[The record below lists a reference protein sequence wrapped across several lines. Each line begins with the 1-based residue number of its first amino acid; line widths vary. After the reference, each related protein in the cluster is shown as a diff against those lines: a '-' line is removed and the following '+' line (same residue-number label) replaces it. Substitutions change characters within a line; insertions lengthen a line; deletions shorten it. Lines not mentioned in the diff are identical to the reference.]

1 MEGSGDRHDPRR
13 GLGQRPSL
21 SRRALMALF
30 AASPTTALAQPSC
43 RVCREGDWVAQ
54 RPIRL
59 VVPYAPGGS
68 TDVTAR
74 LLAEA
79 IGVRLGQPIVI
90 ENRAGAG
97 GNIGAEVV
105 ARSAP
110 DGHALV
116 FTTSSTHGA
125 NPALY
130 RRMPFDAMRDFAPV
144 SQVAFVPNIF
154 VVHPGVPAN
163 TLAEFIAL
171 ARARPGALNY
181 GTSGPGTSQHL
192 AAALFAARAGIVM
205 QHVPYRGGAPAVTDL
220 LGGKFEI
227 MASPLVEVIEHIRA
241 GRLRPLAVTTAR
253 RAALVPDV
261 PTVAETLP
269 GYEVALW
276 NGVLAPAGT
285 PVDAVRRIAQ
295 EIQAALRT
303 PELRERL
310 AQQGSEPVGSGPE
323 EFASFIAAELPKWAE
338 LVRISGASAD

>member
-1 MEGSGDRHDPRR
+1 M
-13 GLGQRPSL
+13 
-21 SRRALMALF
+21 
-30 AASPTTALAQPSC
+30 
-43 RVCREGDWVAQ
+43 
-54 RPIRL
+54 
-59 VVPYAPGGS
+59 PYPPGGS

-74 LLAEA
+74 LLAEG
-79 IGVRLGQPIVI
+79 IGLRLGQPIVI

-97 GNIGAEVV
+97 GNIGAEAV

-110 DGHALV
+110 DGHTLV

-130 RRMPFDAMRDFAPV
+130 RRLPFDAVRDFAPV

-171 ARARPGALNY
+171 ARSRPGELNY

-192 AAALFAARAGIVM
+192 AAALFAARAGIAM

-227 MASPLVEVIEHIRA
+227 IASPLVEVIEHIRA
-241 GRLRPLAVTTAR
+241 GRLRALAVTTAR

-261 PTVAETLP
+261 QTVAETLP

-285 PVDAVRRIAQ
+285 PTDAVRRLAQ

-310 AQQGSEPVGSGPE
+310 AQQGSEAVGSGPE
-323 EFASFIAAELPKWAE
+323 EFATFIAAELPKWAE